1 VHQCARFSI
10 DPKMEH
16 ASAVRWIARYLKGT
30 RDKGFIIRP
39 DDTGLEVFVDADFS
53 GNWDEEI
60 AHFDK
65 DTARSRHGYFIMF
78 SGCPIVWASQLQT
91 EIALSSTESEVTGL
105 SYALRSAIPM
115 MRLINELKGHK
126 FKVPQADPRVHCKVF
141 EDNSGAIEIARFPK
155 VRPRTKH
162 LNVRLHHFRDY
173 VERGEITIHAISTND
188 QLADILT
195 KPVNQGILERHRS
208 VVMGW

>member
-1 VHQCARFSI
+1 
-10 DPKMEH
+10 MEH

-30 RDKGFIIRP
+30 RDSKGFIIRP

-53 GNWDEEI
+53 GNWDEGI

-91 EIALSSTESEVTGL
+91 EIAFLGSTESEVTGL

-141 EDNSGAIEIARFPK
+141 EDSSGAIEIAHFPK
-155 VRPRTKH
+155 VRPRTTKH
-162 LNVRLHHFRDY
+162 LNVRLHPFCDY
-173 VERGEITIHAISTND
+173 VERGDITIHAISTND
-188 QLADILT
+188 QLDILT

-208 VVMGW
+208 FAMGCKTAVLEGV